1 MVNEHEALVEQAVR
15 TKRTVVLFGGLDTGK
30 STLSHALLAAAVEA
44 GRPAAFIDA
53 DVGQKTVGP
62 PATVTLKH
70 VRGLG
75 DLEAATMAKEDA
87 LWFVGSTSPEG
98 HLLQVVTAVESVFRL
113 AKEAGADFVVVDSSG
128 LVSGIHG
135 QILKYHKVELL
146 RPDLVVGLQRGEELL
161 PLLGVIQ
168 RFFATEVVPVGV
180 HPDVVPTTVE
190 QRAENRERAM
200 ARYFAGDL
208 HRFRVKP
215 TVFMPALP
223 PLFDLAQLDHLL
235 VGLSD
240 GAGGYLGLGYLEH
253 VPEEGLLRLI
263 SPVAAGPKALRL
275 GSVRLEEGYRAKR
288 VDLRNLFGSE

>member
-1 MVNEHEALVEQAVR
+1 MNEHEALVEQAVR

-75 DLEAATMAKEDA
+75 DLEAPTMAKEDA

-113 AKEAGADFVVVDSSG
+113 AKEAGADCVVVDSSG

>member
-1 MVNEHEALVEQAVR
+1 VNEHEALVDRAV
-15 TKRTVVLFGGLDTGK
+15 KAKHTVLLVGGLDTGK
-30 STLSHALLAAAVEA
+30 STLSRDLLRAAVEA

-62 PATVTLKH
+62 PATVTLKMI
-70 VRGLG
+70 RGAG
-75 DLEAATMAKEDA
+75 DLEPEAIGKEDA

-98 HLLQVVTAVESVFRL
+98 HLLQIVTAVTSLFRI
-113 AKEAGADFVVVDSSG
+113 ATDAGADFVVTDSSG
-128 LVSGIHG
+128 LVSGVYG
-135 QILKYHKVELL
+135 QILKYHKVEML

-168 RFFATEVVPVGV
+168 RFFDTEVVPLGV
-180 HPDVVPTTVE
+180 HPKVVPTTVE
-190 QRAENRERAM
+190 QRAENRERSM
-200 ARYFAGDL
+200 RRYFSADL

-223 PLFDLAQLDHLL
+223 PLFDLTQLDHLL

-240 GAGGYLGLGYLEH
+240 GTGGYLGLGYLEYTADG
-253 VPEEGLLRLI
+253 EILRLI
-263 SPVAAGPKALRL
+263 SPVAEGPKALRL

-288 VDLRNLFGSE
+288 VDLRYLFGSG